1 MKAAT
6 SKRWKEIE
14 KKPLNRKTIST
25 EIKRNTNKR
34 FKKILLKDA
43 KRMSK
48 LAKRNPG
55 EGNIIYVDNDE

>member
-1 MKAAT
+1 MKAAS

-34 FKKILLKDA
+34 FKKIILKDA

-55 EGNIIYVDNDE
+55 